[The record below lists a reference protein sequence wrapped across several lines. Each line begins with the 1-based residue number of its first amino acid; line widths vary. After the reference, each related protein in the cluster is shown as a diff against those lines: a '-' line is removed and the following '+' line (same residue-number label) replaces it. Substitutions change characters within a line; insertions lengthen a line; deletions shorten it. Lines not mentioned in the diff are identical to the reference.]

1 MEEKIK
7 VLMDSLKISREE
19 ALKVIEDDKRIDKG
33 EKLFELS
40 PELAAGAKK
49 ARMTGTRTTKGAT
62 TKKPKAV
69 DNDKL
74 HLMNL
79 IEIAI
84 GHNDNTTDFNF
95 INPERECTFNYKG
108 KKYKLVLSCPR
119 T

>member
-62 TKKPKAV
+62 TKKPKAE
-69 DNDKL
+69 NTDKKFI
-74 HLMNL
+74 MNA
-79 IEIAI
+79 IEGAI
-84 GHNDNTTDFNF
+84 GENAESFEF
-95 INPERECTFNYKG
+95 INPERECIFTYNG
-108 KKYKLVLSCPR
+108 TKYKIVLSCPR